1 MLILTRKPGQ
11 CITIEPNAGL
21 DPETPVRELFANG
34 PIEVIVGRVD
44 GMHVKLA
51 IQAHPDLQILREEL
65 RTAPKS
71 TSRLTGSRSRL

>member
-11 CITIEPNAGL
+11 CITIEPDAGL
-21 DPETPVRELFANG
+21 DPETPVRKLFADG

-44 GMHVKLA
+44 GSQVKLA

-65 RTAPKS
+65 RAKPRS
-71 TSRLTGSRSRL
+71 ASRSTGSRG